1 MAMSRSDDSIDDLAA
16 VLFALDEG
24 GLSTAAF
31 TARITRTVT
40 DWALARGWTV
50 RREARV
56 GVPDR
61 SEFDARLGFVDV
73 IVRRG
78 GHEPDLAIEI
88 DSTNKPWSLA
98 KLRHAVGAG
107 MHAVWI
113 RWGDEEWAG
122 AHNDVDVI
130 QLPARRRT
138 ATRPR
143 STGQLTLWP

>member
-1 MAMSRSDDSIDDLAA
+1 MSSSDDTVDDLAA

-24 GLSTAAF
+24 GLSTAMV

-40 DWALARGWTV
+40 DWALSRGWTV

-56 GVPDR
+56 QVASG

-78 GHEPDLAIEI
+78 GHELDLAIEI
-88 DSTNKPWSLA
+88 DSTDKPWSLA

-122 AHNDVDVI
+122 IHDDVDVI

-138 ATRPR
+138 AHRSRP
-143 STGQLTLWP
+143 TTQLTLWP